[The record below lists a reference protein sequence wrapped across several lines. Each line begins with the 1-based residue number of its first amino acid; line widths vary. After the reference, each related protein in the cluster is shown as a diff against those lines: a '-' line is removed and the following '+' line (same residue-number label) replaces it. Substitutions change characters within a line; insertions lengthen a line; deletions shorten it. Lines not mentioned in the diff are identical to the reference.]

1 MLIFEKVAGKK
12 PAILLKYERFTDVLQ
27 RLKLDN
33 KKTFLSE
40 QLLLTVSVYQEEQ
53 KMDWKFFY
61 F

>member
-33 KKTFLSE
+33 KKTFLPE
-40 QLLLTVSVYQEEQ
+40 QLLLTVSVYEEEQ
-53 KMDWKFFY
+53 KMD
-61 F
+61 